1 MTTIQ
6 NSIIYNNDAG
16 SGGPAGKDYQ
26 ILTNNNRWNAMG
38 VYNTLI
44 NQAPSTGSWPDVAG
58 YQDMGG
64 NNVFDPP
71 GFVNGLAPSLAPTT
85 GGDYHIQSGSACID
99 AGSSSYP
106 FDHDIDGLPRPQG
119 GGYDMG
125 ADEL

>member
-1 MTTIQ
+1 M
-6 NSIIYNNDAG
+6 D
-16 SGGPAGKDYQ
+16 
-26 ILTNNNRWNAMG
+26 

-64 NNVFDPP
+64 NNIVDSPS
-71 GFVNGLAPSLAPTT
+71 FVNGLDPSLAPTT
-85 GGDYHIQSGSACID
+85 GGDYHIQVASPCIN

-106 FDHDIDGLPRPQG
+106 FDHDIDGHPRPRN